1 MHITCEG
8 KAYELF
14 EGATP
19 QNLWNM
25 VSGGRD
31 PEMAVLADCEGDII
45 DFQTPFTGDTDVKWI
60 PLGSPLAHRAYQR
73 SLIMLLAIAAK
84 EVYGGK
90 IEVAV
95 KHALGKALYCEFSDG
110 HVPLQKELDVLRYK
124 MEEIVKEG
132 RDITQL
138 TVGISKAEAFLR
150 LKGRKAD
157 ADLVTQMPVKEISVS
172 QCGTFIDYF
181 FGPMLPDMSFLKIF
195 HLSSY
200 APGFLLHVPDPGEKE
215 IKVQEETPLFARVF
229 LESQKWSELIGCH
242 SLAELNDA
250 IDGGSIIDLIAV
262 AEALHEKKLAELAD
276 EICGQD
282 PGIRLVCIA
291 GPSSSG
297 KTTFMK
303 RLIIHLWVNGV
314 HPVMLSLD
322 DYFRNRDEMG
332 GESWENLQAM
342 DISLFEETVIN
353 LLEGKEVQLPRFNF
367 ITGKKEWYD
376 EPVRLGENQPVL
388 VEGLHALNP
397 KLTYFVPGY
406 QQMRIYLSALT
417 QININNHNRI
427 STSDTRLLRRM
438 VRDVQYRGH
447 SPEDTLSIWK
457 SVCRGEEENIFS
469 FQNRADRVFNS
480 ALIYELPVLKKMT
493 RPMLERIKKGN
504 PLYPEAQR
512 LIHFFEPFR
521 ELSDDFV
528 PDNSILRE
536 FIGYKKTKFSQKES

>member
-31 PEMAVLADCEGDII
+31 PETAVLADCEGDII

-250 IDGGSIIDLIAV
+250 IDGGAIIDLIAV

-342 DISLFEETVIN
+342 DISLFEKTVMN
-353 LLEGKEVQLPRFNF
+353 LLAGK
-367 ITGKKEWYD
+367 
-376 EPVRLGENQPVL
+376 
-388 VEGLHALNP
+388 
-397 KLTYFVPGY
+397 
-406 QQMRIYLSALT
+406 
-417 QININNHNRI
+417 
-427 STSDTRLLRRM
+427 DT
-438 VRDVQYRGH
+438 
-447 SPEDTLSIWK
+447 IK
-457 SVCRGEEENIFS
+457 S
-469 FQNRADRVFNS
+469 
-480 ALIYELPVLKKMT
+480 
-493 RPMLERIKKGN
+493 
-504 PLYPEAQR
+504 
-512 LIHFFEPFR
+512 
-521 ELSDDFV
+521 
-528 PDNSILRE
+528 
-536 FIGYKKTKFSQKES
+536 